1 MMRRVRPALLV
12 AACPVRGAASAPII
26 RDRRARRARTAVAGL
41 AFVAAT
47 AALAQGTALG
57 VATWNLA
64 WLMDAATHA
73 RWAEACA
80 RHGWPATTGALPAA
94 ARATLAG
101 LPFCD
106 VHNGMR
112 FPRDGCR
119 STRDGWPD
127 AARYPADHPCR
138 ETADLSA
145 WPAYEAK
152 LAVLRATFARL
163 AAQGV
168 GLVAVQE
175 VTSAAAV
182 QAILP
187 AGWSVATTREL
198 AGAPA
203 IAQHVGVA
211 WRRGVRVRDVALVAA
226 LADGGV
232 PDRPLRPGLAFT
244 VTVAGQ
250 PVRAL
255 VVHLKSGCRSR
266 DLDAPLTDRDAKLAP
281 ERRDAIASDCAMLRY
296 QLPALEAWI
305 DAHAGGDFAVLG
317 DFNRT
322 LLREPVA
329 ESPTYRTRLDGSA
342 PGDPLGPCTM
352 TRDGARLVAACAAR
366 TRAVFPELNDGQPDG
381 AVLWRARF
389 ADGGRGGTI
398 PKGSSGDC
406 RIDGAHGELT
416 HDGIDHVLIGAS
428 LKARL
433 APSAL
438 TMRAVNYVDADG
450 APLRAN
456 PGAAL
461 PSDHC
466 AHVVTWEARRGPA
479 P

>member
-1 MMRRVRPALLV
+1 MPA
-12 AACPVRGAASAPII
+12 PMI
-26 RDRRARRARTAVAGL
+26 RDRRARRARAAVAAL
-41 AFVAAT
+41 ALGAAAT
-47 AALAQGTALG
+47 AFAQAPALG
-57 VATWNLA
+57 VATWNFG
-64 WLMDAATHA
+64 WLLDAATHA

-80 RHGWPATTGALPAA
+80 RNGWPAETSSLPAA
-94 ARATLAG
+94 ERAALAG

-119 STRDGWPD
+119 STRDDWPR

-138 ETADLSA
+138 ETADLAS
-145 WPAYEAK
+145 WPAYERK
-152 LAVLRATFARL
+152 LAALRATFAQL

-168 GLVAVQE
+168 GLVALQE
-175 VTSAAAV
+175 VSSAAAV
-182 QAILP
+182 EAIVP
-187 AGWSVATTREL
+187 DGWSVATTREL
-198 AGAPA
+198 PGAPA
-203 IAQHVGVA
+203 IAQHVGIA
-211 WRRGVRVRDVALVAA
+211 WRQGVRVRDVALVAA

-244 VTVAGQ
+244 AIVAGK

-266 DLDAPLTDRDAKLAP
+266 DLDAPLTERDAKLAP

-305 DAHAGGDFAVLG
+305 DANAGRDFAVLG

-329 ESPTYRTRLDGSA
+329 ESPTYRTRLDGSG

-352 TRDGARLVAACAAR
+352 RREGARWVAACAAR
-366 TRAVFPELNDGQPDG
+366 TRAMFPELNDGRPDG

-389 ADGGRGGTI
+389 ADGGRGGGI
-398 PKGSSGDC
+398 PKASSGDC
-406 RIDGAHGELT
+406 RIDGPHGELT
-416 HDGIDHVLIGAS
+416 HDGIDHVLIGES
-428 LKARL
+428 LKRRL

-438 TMRAVNYVDADG
+438 TMRVVNYVDANG
-450 APLRAN
+450 ERLRAE
-456 PGAAL
+456 PGLAL

-466 AHVVTWEARRGPA
+466 PHVVFWTPRSGASPA
-479 P
+479 PRTGSEP